1 MNRYLHVVLSMIT
14 FGAVTQSATAQATL
28 AAGQNPRYEQS
39 REKYMKTADS
49 INSWHSTTSQETYK
63 AIDYLADKAEA
74 REQRRAFRRELR
86 LERARYGY
94 GWNDDYGYYSGT
106 STCYYP
112 IASYSNNY
120 GNYYGYNNSYYRNGY
135 YNRNRSFYSRPYRNN
150 YFWNSLPLAFALGWY
165 WR

>member
-1 MNRYLHVVLSMIT
+1 MNRYLHVMLSMMT
-14 FGAVTQSATAQATL
+14 FAAVIDSAHAQQATL

-39 REKYMKTADS
+39 RDKYMGTADS
-49 INSWHSTTSQETYK
+49 INSWHSTTSQETYR

-94 GWNDDYGYYSGT
+94 GWNDDYGYYSNSNAG
-106 STCYYP
+106 YYP
-112 IASYSNNY
+112 VGYYNNSYNNSY
-120 GNYYGYNNSYYRNGY
+120 GNSYYRNGY
-135 YNRNRSFYSRPYRNN
+135 YSRNRSFYNRPYRNN
-150 YFWNSLPLAFALGWY
+150 YFWNSLPLAFALGWC